1 MQNYN
6 LKKLSFLLFI
16 CSLGYC
22 TIISPHPRLTVN
34 KNNIALGNI
43 PFDSTISIQYV
54 LYNLG
59 NLDLV
64 IDTVTASCDC
74 TVPKLL
80 KKIIVPHD
88 SSNLL
93 IQFKPVNIG
102 EFNKAVIIK
111 SNIDSSFTILK
122 FSGFAIKK

>member
-1 MQNYN
+1 MDFNELIGSN
-6 LKKLSFLLFI
+6 AVS
-16 CSLGYC
+16 
-22 TIISPHPRLTVN
+22 
-34 KNNIALGNI
+34 
-43 PFDSTISIQYV
+43 
-54 LYNLG
+54 
-59 NLDLV
+59 
-64 IDTVTASCDC
+64 SCDC